1 MPALNEGNSN
11 AAQEEGSK
19 VNVEKT
25 YNDLLAKREAKLAKD
40 ALIEGRA
47 QVLTRHFLKSR
58 EDEEKKK
65 LEKLAE
71 FSQQRYEQSM
81 KKVRETLAAENSLHQ
96 LAEEEK
102 RIISETVQQKV
113 KEKHERQLQAQ
124 AEKRERE
131 KWKEARVLYEQM
143 LAEARA
149 KKLEE
154 NHKMKL
160 EVLEANMKS
169 KEERYQ
175 KSRECLD
182 KKRSDASKS
191 QSSAIERVL
200 DNRTELLK
208 KNYKAKQNLLQTVE
222 QKIQQADSRRQE
234 YQGQI
239 TQLLRQHGDQINEKV
254 NECLTAREQLRQ
266 EKAKRLLEKVEAR
279 QYRDH
284 KGSRKSLELQV
295 EGESGDEVQVSQ
307 IETTAEPPSQRPH
320 RRTFGTS
327 AVVATHRP
335 TTELSSSQR
344 RQDMSTTQ
352 KSDQSRTAK
361 ATEDPPCHEKKQQ
374 EHTEATMRAHKEYIR
389 RLEEIREA
397 DRKMMVT
404 KKFKSVADAAL
415 SQEYKISD
423 VCSTRMRSLHNMY
436 IGKKL
441 KDSSTM
447 SSASGASTARTPRR
461 EKHHSCGLCERDFP
475 LEHLVGSA
483 LQKNLTRLRN
493 TVPDSCLPPAA
504 RGKKPMVAD
513 ESPPQALVRASTM
526 NFLAEERPIV
536 PVSTKVIPG
545 DSLYDHEVPLCP
557 SCYHFVRCVNA

>member
-1 MPALNEGNSN
+1 MNEGNSN

-25 YNDLLAKREAKLAKD
+25 YNDILAKREAKLAKD
-40 ALIEGRA
+40 ALMEGRA

-58 EDEEKKK
+58 EAEEKKK

-96 LAEEEK
+96 LVEEEK

-113 KEKHERQLQAQ
+113 KENHERQLQAQ

-131 KWKEARVLYEQM
+131 KWKEARMLYEQM
-143 LAEARA
+143 IAEERA

-154 NHKMKL
+154 NHQKKL
-160 EVLEANMKS
+160 NDL
-169 KEERYQ
+169 KESMSDKEKKY
-175 KSRECLD
+175 KESRENLD
-182 KKRSDASKS
+182 KKRSDTSES
-191 QSSAIERVL
+191 QVSAMKKVL
-200 DNRTELLK
+200 DKRKALSKE
-208 KNYKAKQNLLQTVE
+208 NYEAKHNLLQTVE

-239 TQLLRQHGDQINEKV
+239 SELLRQHGEQINQKV

-266 EKAKRLLEKVEAR
+266 DKAKQLFEKAR

-295 EGESGDEVQVSQ
+295 EGESGEEVQVTQ
-307 IETTAEPPSQRPH
+307 IETTAEPPHRPH

-327 AVVATHRP
+327 ATAAHRP
-335 TTELSSSQR
+335 TTELSSSQQR
-344 RQDMSTTQ
+344 PDMSTTQ
-352 KSDQSRTAK
+352 KSDQFRTAK
-361 ATEDPPCHEKKQQ
+361 ATEDPPRHEKKQQ
-374 EHTEATMRAHKEYIR
+374 EHIEATMRAHKDYIR

-415 SQEYKISD
+415 SQEDKISD

-436 IGKKL
+436 IGKGL

-461 EKHHSCGLCERDFP
+461 EKHHSCGLCEREFP

-483 LQKNLTRLRN
+483 LQKNLMRLRN
-493 TVPDSCLPPAA
+493 TLPDSRLPPAA
-504 RGKKPMVAD
+504 RAKKPMIGAE
-513 ESPPQALVRASTM
+513 ESPRQALVRSSTM
-526 NFLAEERPIV
+526 NLLEERPSPII
-536 PVSTKVIPG
+536 PTVSTKVSPG